1 MAEQMEK
8 VEPLKEIFEE
18 MFALLESLETQN
30 IAVLQFLKD
39 EGIARDEKL
48 APYLERAGNASS
60 VKWRA
65 ARARMEHLLTP
76 IPQAAKETAK
86 ATAETP
92 KLEKAASETS
102 ENKDTA
108 KGNTESEKSS
118 DVNSGHVE
126 TGPPKAESADRKSER
141 ENQDLRKSKK
151 AKAEDAAGSEDGGSR
166 RVDAKDPERKHA

>member
-8 VEPLKEIFEE
+8 VEPLKEIFDE

-92 KLEKAASETS
+92 EKAASENS
-102 ENKDTA
+102 ENKDTD
-108 KGNTESEKSS
+108 KGSTESKKSS
-118 DVNSGHVE
+118 DVNSGDVK
-126 TGPPKAESADRKSER
+126 TGPPKTESVDRKSQR
-141 ENQDLRKSKK
+141 ENKDLRKSKK
-151 AKAEDAAGSEDGGSR
+151 AKAEDAAGSEDRGGR
-166 RVDAKDPERKHA
+166 RVDAKDLERKHA